1 MFYVDLLLVTYIGN
15 LALFHI
21 NYIAIVLDL
30 DPKLSYVGLLVGFP
44 SISFMMNIQCIS
56 KNVIRYPTY
65 FLNNSVRRQ
74 PILMKFGRQ
83 YYEETRYE

>member
-1 MFYVDLLLVTYIGN
+1 
-15 LALFHI
+15 
-21 NYIAIVLDL
+21 
-30 DPKLSYVGLLVGFP
+30 
-44 SISFMMNIQCIS
+44 MMNIQCIS

>member
-30 DPKLSYVGLLVGFP
+30 DPKLSYVGLLVGSP
-44 SISFMMNIQCIS
+44 
-56 KNVIRYPTY
+56 
-65 FLNNSVRRQ
+65 LSVS
-74 PILMKFGRQ
+74 
-83 YYEETRYE
+83 